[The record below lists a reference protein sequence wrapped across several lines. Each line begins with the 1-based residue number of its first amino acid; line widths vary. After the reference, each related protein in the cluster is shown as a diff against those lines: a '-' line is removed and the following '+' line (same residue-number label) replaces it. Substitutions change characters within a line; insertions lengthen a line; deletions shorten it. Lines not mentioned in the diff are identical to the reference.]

1 MRSPIVDTPR
11 EAKLPS
17 DKQATTS
24 GSTRSASNDS
34 FRIPSPNSF
43 NIASMFEAIKRQKI
57 TQRASKVA
65 VNYDSMLHTQSS
77 LRSWP
82 RFKSSENEVP

>member
-1 MRSPIVDTPR
+1 MQSSRSRMRSPIVDTPR

-24 GSTRSASNDS
+24 GSTRSASNVS

-43 NIASMFEAIKRQKI
+43 NIASMFEAIDPKTTNAQG
-57 TQRASKVA
+57 ASIWRE
-65 VNYDSMLHTQSS
+65 LE
-77 LRSWP
+77 L
-82 RFKSSENEVP
+82 